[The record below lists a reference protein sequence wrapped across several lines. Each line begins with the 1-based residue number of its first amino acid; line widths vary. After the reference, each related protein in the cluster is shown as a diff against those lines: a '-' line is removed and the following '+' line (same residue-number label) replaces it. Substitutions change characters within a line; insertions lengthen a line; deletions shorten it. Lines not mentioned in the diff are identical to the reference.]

1 MVTAK
6 RDNCPAERE
15 RAVEQTRKGSRLRV
29 VKESPRQGYCQD
41 DLVSEGLSLILA
53 LNVIRKRGVEIAG
66 CARGPGLTAASGGR
80 TDFAPFLPSSPG
92 TLSPDSYF
100 STPVASR
107 EKKRVKC

>member
-15 RAVEQTRKGSRLRV
+15 RGVEQTRKGSRLRV

-53 LNVIRKRGVEIAG
+53 LNVIRFEGLRLPVLQEV
-66 CARGPGLTAASGGR
+66 PG
-80 TDFAPFLPSSPG
+80 
-92 TLSPDSYF
+92 
-100 STPVASR
+100 
-107 EKKRVKC
+107 